1 MTSRGAVWSPDSS
14 SSLFTAP
21 HAGDTVTLMDDQAH
35 SGSPAVDDSAD
46 AIAFPTLTRAQL
58 TRLSDFGGK
67 HDVSAGEPLFREGQ
81 RSYGLIVVLEGS
93 AEIVYVDQPSGAET
107 VIVTHGPG
115 RFLGELGL
123 LTGQRAV
130 VHGRMASAGRVL
142 RIDQED
148 FRRLLASDPEIGD
161 IVFAAFVARREILR
175 GGVATGSIRIVGS
188 RHSGCA
194 LDLVN
199 YLRRQRV
206 GHQWIDLDADDGV
219 AELLADLGVRPAE
232 TPVVVSGRA
241 VLRKPTIEELASHL
255 GLVYE
260 STDLDLFDVVIVG
273 AGPAG
278 LAAAVYGAS
287 EGLETLLVDSDFIGG
302 QAGTSSRIENYVGF
316 PSGISGGELVERAA
330 LQAQRLGARISSP
343 STVTRIEA
351 AGQGYRLTL
360 ADGTTL
366 MARSVV
372 LSPGVQYRRL
382 PVSRLREFEGAGV
395 YYAATD
401 LEARVCG
408 PFAVTVVGGGNSAGQ
423 AAVFLAEKGA
433 DVTLAIRGTDLSASM
448 STYLIDR
455 IDASPK
461 ICLATHSEVTELH
474 GDTHLEEVTIT
485 NNRTG
490 ASARQPCVGLFSFL
504 GTAPSTGWLDGFVD
518 LDAKGFVLTDSDLG
532 DVGFE
537 PLPFETSRAGV
548 FAAGDVRS
556 QSMKRVAAAVGDGS
570 SAIRSVH
577 QRLAPMTP

>member
-1 MTSRGAVWSPDSS
+1 MAVEASVDP
-14 SSLFTAP
+14 TAY
-21 HAGDTVTLMDDQAH
+21 
-35 SGSPAVDDSAD
+35 
-46 AIAFPTLTRAQL
+46 PTLTRAQL
-58 TRLSDFGGK
+58 ARLSDFG
-67 HDVSAGEPLFREGQ
+67 DVHEVKTGEPLFDVGERF
-81 RSYGLIVVLEGS
+81 YGLIVVLEGS
-93 AEIVYVDQPSGAET
+93 VEIVYVEHPSGEET

-123 LTGQRAV
+123 LTGQRVA
-130 VHGRMASAGRVL
+130 VHGRMSTDGRVL
-142 RIDQED
+142 RVDQD
-148 FRRLLASDPEIGD
+148 GLRRLLASDPEIGD

-175 GGVATGSIRIVGS
+175 GGVAAGSLRIIGS
-188 RHSGCA
+188 RHSRRA
-194 LDLVN
+194 IDLVN

-206 GHQWIDLDADDGV
+206 GHQWIDLDDDDAV
-219 AELLADLGVRPAE
+219 AELLADLGVRPAQ
-232 TPVVVSGRA
+232 TPVVVSGNS
-241 VLRKPTIEELASHL
+241 VLGNPTIDELADHL

-260 STDLDLFDVVIVG
+260 PTELDLFDVVIVG

-302 QAGTSSRIENYVGF
+302 QAGTSSRIENYAGF

-343 STVTRIEA
+343 STVTHIEP
-351 AGQGYRLTL
+351 AGVGYRLTL
-360 ADGTTL
+360 ADGSAL

-382 PVSRLREFEGAGV
+382 PLSRLRQFEGAGV

-408 PFAVTVVGGGNSAGQ
+408 ANAVTVVGGGNSAGQ
-423 AAVFLAEKGA
+423 AAVYLAEKGA
-433 DVTLAIRGTDLSASM
+433 DVTLAIRGADLSSSM

-461 ICLATHSEVTELH
+461 IRLVTHSEVTELH
-474 GDTHLEEVTIT
+474 GDTRLDEVTIT

-490 ASARQPCVGLFSFL
+490 ASTRHPCVGLFSFI
-504 GTAPSTGWLDGFVD
+504 GTAPSTSWLKGFVE
-518 LDAKGFVLTDSDLG
+518 LDAKGFVLTDSDLA
-532 DVGFE
+532 DVGFA

-548 FAAGDVRS
+548 FAAGDVRA

-577 QRLAPMTP
+577 QRLSPMTS

>member
-1 MTSRGAVWSPDSS
+1 MN
-14 SSLFTAP
+14 
-21 HAGDTVTLMDDQAH
+21 DQAV
-35 SGSPAVDDSAD
+35 SGSLVVDASAD
-46 AIAFPTLTRAQL
+46 STAFPTLTPAQL
-58 TRLSDFGGK
+58 TRLSDYGDV
-67 HDVSAGEPLFREGQ
+67 HDVEAGEPLVLEGQ
-81 RSYGLIVVLEGS
+81 RFYGLIVVLEGS
-93 AEIVYVDQPSGAET
+93 VEIVYVDQLSGAET

-115 RFLGELGL
+115 QFLGELSL
-123 LTGQRAV
+123 FTGQRAV
-130 VHGRMASAGRVL
+130 VHGRMVSDGRVL
-142 RIDQED
+142 RIDQD
-148 FRRLLASDPEIGD
+148 GFRRLLASDSDIGD

-175 GGVATGSIRIVGS
+175 EGVATGAVRIVGS
-188 RHSGCA
+188 RHSGRA

-199 YLRRQRV
+199 YLLRQRV
-206 GHQWIDLDADDGV
+206 GHQWIDLDNDDGV
-219 AELLADLGVRPAE
+219 TELLADLGLHPAQ
-232 TPVVVSGRA
+232 TPVVVSGSA
-241 VLRKPTIEELASHL
+241 VLRNPTIGELASHL

-260 STDLDLFDVVIVG
+260 PTDLELFDVVIVG

-316 PSGISGGELVERAA
+316 PSGISGGDLVERAA

-343 STVTRIEA
+343 SRVTRIEPA
-351 AGQGYRLTL
+351 SEGYRLTL
-360 ADGTTL
+360 ADGAAL

-395 YYAATD
+395 YYGATD
-401 LEARVCG
+401 VEARVCG
-408 PFAVTVVGGGNSAGQ
+408 PHDVTVVGGGNSAGQ

-433 DVTLAIRGTDLSASM
+433 DVTLAIRGADLRSSM

-461 ICLATHSEVTELH
+461 IRLVAHSEVTELH
-474 GDTHLEEVTIT
+474 GDTRLEEVTIT
-485 NNRTG
+485 NNQTG
-490 ASARQPCVGLFSFL
+490 ASVRQPCVGLFSFI
-504 GTAPSTGWLDGFVD
+504 GTSPSTSWLAGFVE
-518 LDAKGFVLTDSDLG
+518 LDSKGFVLTDSDLG
-532 DVGFE
+532 DIDFD

>member
-1 MTSRGAVWSPDSS
+1 MSDRARAGASGAAGAAADS
-14 SSLFTAP
+14 T
-21 HAGDTVTLMDDQAH
+21 
-35 SGSPAVDDSAD
+35 
-46 AIAFPTLTRAQL
+46 AFPTLTPAQL
-58 TRLSDFGGK
+58 TRLSDFGNAHEVGP
-67 HDVSAGEPLFREGQ
+67 GESLFDEGQ
-81 RSYGLIVVLEGS
+81 RYYGLIVVLEGT
-93 AEIVYVDQPSGAET
+93 AEIVYVDHPSGAET
-107 VIVTHGPG
+107 VVVTHGPG
-115 RFLGELGL
+115 RFLGELSL

-130 VHGRMASAGRVL
+130 VLGRMVTDGRVL
-142 RIDQED
+142 RIDQDD
-148 FRRLLASDPEIGD
+148 FRRLLTSDPEIAD
-161 IVFAAFVARREILR
+161 LVFAAFVARREILR

-188 RHSGCA
+188 RHSARA

-206 GHQWIDLDADDGV
+206 GHQWIDLDDDDGV
-219 AELLADLGVRPAE
+219 AEFLANLGVRPAH
-232 TPVVVSGRA
+232 TPVVISGRA
-241 VLRKPTIEELASHL
+241 VLRTPTIDELASHL

-260 STDLDLFDVVIVG
+260 PTDLDMFDVVIIG

-343 STVTRIEA
+343 STVIRIES
-351 AGQGYRLTL
+351 AGEGYRLTL
-360 ADGTTL
+360 ADGAAL

-372 LSPGVQYRRL
+372 LSLGVQYRRL
-382 PVSRLREFEGAGV
+382 PVSRLRELEGAGV

-408 PFAVTVVGGGNSAGQ
+408 ANPVTVVGGGNSAGQ

-433 DVTLAIRGTDLSASM
+433 DVTLAIRGDDLSSSM

-455 IDASPK
+455 IDGSPK
-461 ICLATHSEVTELH
+461 IRLVTHSEVTELH
-474 GDTHLEEVTIT
+474 GDTRLEGVTIT
-485 NNRTG
+485 NNQTG
-490 ASARQPCVGLFSFL
+490 VSARQPCVGLFSFI
-504 GTAPSTGWLDGFVD
+504 GTSASTSWLEGFVE
-518 LDAKGFVLTDSDLG
+518 LDAKGFVLTDSDLN

-537 PLPFETSRAGV
+537 PLPFETSRAGI

-577 QRLAPMTP
+577 QRLAPTTP

>member
-1 MTSRGAVWSPDSS
+1 MNDPV
-14 SSLFTAP
+14 
-21 HAGDTVTLMDDQAH
+21 H
-35 SGSPAVDDSAD
+35 SGSLAAGASSDSTAY
-46 AIAFPTLTRAQL
+46 PTLTSDQL
-58 TRLSDFGGK
+58 DRLSDFG
-67 HDVSAGEPLFREGQ
+67 DVHEVGAGEPLFLEGQ
-81 RSYGLIVVLEGS
+81 RYYGLVVVLDGS
-93 AEIVYVDQPSGAET
+93 AEIVYVDHPGGAET
-107 VIVTHGPG
+107 VVVTHGPG
-115 RFLGELGL
+115 RFLGELSL

-130 VHGRMASAGRVL
+130 VHGRMASDGRVL
-142 RIDQED
+142 RLDQD
-148 FRRLLASDPEIGD
+148 AFRRLLASDPEIAD

-175 GGVATGSIRIVGS
+175 GGVATGSIRVVGS

-206 GHQWIDLDADDGV
+206 GHQWIDLDSDDGV
-219 AELLADLGVRPAE
+219 AELLVDLGVRPAQ
-232 TPVVVSGRA
+232 TPVVASGHT
-241 VLRKPTIEELASHL
+241 VLRNPTIDELASHL

-260 STDLDLFDVVIVG
+260 PTDLELFDVVIVG

-287 EGLETLLVDSDFIGG
+287 EGLGTLVLDSDFIGG
-302 QAGTSSRIENYVGF
+302 QAGTSSRIENYAGF
-316 PSGISGGELVERAA
+316 PSGISGGELVDRAA

-343 STVTRIEA
+343 AMVTRIES
-351 AGQGYRLTL
+351 AGEGYRLTL
-360 ADGTTL
+360 ADGAAL

-372 LSPGVQYRRL
+372 LSMGVQYRRL
-382 PVSRLREFEGAGV
+382 PVPRLRELEGAGV

-408 PFAVTVVGGGNSAGQ
+408 ANAVTVVGGGNSAGQ
-423 AAVFLAEKGA
+423 AAVFLAEKGS
-433 DVTLAIRGTDLSASM
+433 DVTLAIRGADLSSSM

-461 ICLATHSEVTELH
+461 IRLATHSEVTELH
-474 GDTHLEEVTIT
+474 GDTRLEDVTIT
-485 NNRTG
+485 NNQTG
-490 ASARQPCVGLFSFL
+490 DSVRQSCVGLFSFI
-504 GTAPSTGWLDGFVD
+504 GTSPSTSWLEGFVE

-577 QRLAPMTP
+577 QRLAPTTP

>member
-1 MTSRGAVWSPDSS
+1 MIDPDY
-14 SSLFTAP
+14 
-21 HAGDTVTLMDDQAH
+21 
-35 SGSPAVDDSAD
+35 SGSLAVGASAD
-46 AIAFPTLTRAQL
+46 STAYPTLTPDQL
-58 TRLSDFGGK
+58 DRLSDFG
-67 HDVSAGEPLFREGQ
+67 DVHEVGAGEPLFLEGQ
-81 RSYGLIVVLEGS
+81 RYYGLVVVLDGS
-93 AEIVYVDQPSGAET
+93 AEIVYVDHPGGAET
-107 VIVTHGPG
+107 VVVTHGPG
-115 RFLGELGL
+115 RFLGELSL

-130 VHGRMASAGRVL
+130 VHGRMASDGRVL
-142 RIDQED
+142 RLDQD
-148 FRRLLASDPEIGD
+148 AFRRLLASDPEIAD

-175 GGVATGSIRIVGS
+175 GGVATGSIRVVGS

-206 GHQWIDLDADDGV
+206 GHQWIDLDSDHGV
-219 AELLADLGVRPAE
+219 AELLADLGVRPAQ
-232 TPVVVSGRA
+232 TPVVVSGHT
-241 VLRKPTIEELASHL
+241 VLRNPTIDELAAHL

-260 STDLDLFDVVIVG
+260 PTDLELFDVVIVG

-287 EGLETLLVDSDFIGG
+287 EGLRTLVVDSDFIGG
-302 QAGTSSRIENYVGF
+302 QAGTSSRIENYAGF
-316 PSGISGGELVERAA
+316 PSGISGGELVDRAA

-343 STVTRIEA
+343 AMVTRVES

-360 ADGTTL
+360 ADGAAL

-372 LSPGVQYRRL
+372 LSMGVQYRRL
-382 PVSRLREFEGAGV
+382 PVPRLRELEGAGV

-408 PFAVTVVGGGNSAGQ
+408 ANAVTVVGGGNSAGQ

-433 DVTLAIRGTDLSASM
+433 DVTLVIRGADLSSSM

-461 ICLATHSEVTELH
+461 IRLVTHSEVTELH
-474 GDTHLEEVTIT
+474 GDTRLEDVTIT
-485 NNRTG
+485 NNQTG
-490 ASARQPCVGLFSFL
+490 DSVRQACVGLFSFI
-504 GTAPSTGWLDGFVD
+504 GTSPSTSWLEGFVE

-532 DVGFE
+532 DVGFD

-577 QRLAPMTP
+577 QRLAPTTP

>member
-1 MTSRGAVWSPDSS
+1 MN
-14 SSLFTAP
+14 
-21 HAGDTVTLMDDQAH
+21 DQARA
-35 SGSPAVDDSAD
+35 GVAEDST
-46 AIAFPTLTRAQL
+46 AFPTLTPAQL
-58 TRLSDFGGK
+58 TRLSDFGVVHEVGP
-67 HDVSAGEPLFREGQ
+67 GESLFREGQ
-81 RSYGLIVVLEGS
+81 RYYGLIVILDGS
-93 AEIVYVDQPSGAET
+93 AEIIYVDHPSGTET
-107 VIVTHGPG
+107 VVVTHGPG
-115 RFLGELGL
+115 RFLGELSL

-130 VHGRMASAGRVL
+130 VHGQMVTDGRVL
-142 RIDQED
+142 RIDQD
-148 FRRLLASDPEIGD
+148 GFRRLLASDPEIAD
-161 IVFAAFVARREILR
+161 LVFAAFVARREILR

-188 RHSGCA
+188 RHSARA

-206 GHQWIDLDADDGV
+206 GHQWIDLDDDDGV
-219 AELLADLGVRPAE
+219 AELLANLGVRPAQ
-232 TPVVVSGRA
+232 TPVVISGRA
-241 VLRKPTIEELASHL
+241 VLRTPTIDELASHL

-260 STDLDLFDVVIVG
+260 PTDLDLFDVVIIG

-287 EGLETLLVDSDFIGG
+287 EGLETIVVDSDFIGG

-343 STVTRIEA
+343 STVIRIES
-351 AGQGYRLTL
+351 AGEAYRLTL
-360 ADGTTL
+360 ADGAAL

-372 LSPGVQYRRL
+372 LSLGVQYRRL
-382 PVSRLREFEGAGV
+382 PVSRLRELEGAGV

-408 PFAVTVVGGGNSAGQ
+408 ANAVTVVGGGNSAGQ

-433 DVTLAIRGTDLSASM
+433 DVTLAIRGDDLSSSM

-455 IDASPK
+455 IDGSPK
-461 ICLATHSEVTELH
+461 IRLVTHSEVTELH
-474 GDTHLEEVTIT
+474 GDTRLEGVTIT
-485 NNRTG
+485 NNQTG
-490 ASARQPCVGLFSFL
+490 VSARQPCVGLFSFI
-504 GTAPSTGWLDGFVD
+504 GTSASTSWLEGFVE
-518 LDAKGFVLTDSDLG
+518 LDAKGFVLTDSDLN

-537 PLPFETSRAGV
+537 PLPFETSRAGI

-577 QRLAPMTP
+577 QRLAPTTP